1 MRDLSV
7 ERTKPE
13 SVGISSARLKQVAAW
28 LQTQVSSERL
38 AGASLAIARRG
49 RIVFQETAGL
59 SDQAS
64 GQAFAG
70 DTIVRIFS
78 MTKPITTVA
87 AMMLYERGC
96 FQLDHPVAR
105 YIPAFEQTLVWLGGE
120 LTNTAPQ
127 ATRMTVRQLMTHTS
141 GLTYG
146 FMNQNVVDEDYRARG
161 LDQNKET
168 CLADWVD
175 QLAAVPLLCQPG
187 TEWHYSVAT
196 DVLGRLVEIWSG
208 QSLADFFEQEIFG
221 PLGMIDTGFSVPAD
235 QAHRFSSLYR
245 PSSGAVMGAKSPPAN
260 PLKDRDPGLLLLDP
274 MATSPYFKTPKF
286 QSGGGGLVATIANE
300 WRHLG

>member
-1 MRDLSV
+1 V

-64 GQAFAG
+64 GQAFSG

-105 YIPAFEQTLVWLGGE
+105 YIPAFEQTRFGW
-120 LTNTAPQ
+120 A
-127 ATRMTVRQLMTHTS
+127 AT
-141 GLTYG
+141 
-146 FMNQNVVDEDYRARG
+146 
-161 LDQNKET
+161 
-168 CLADWVD
+168 
-175 QLAAVPLLCQPG
+175 
-187 TEWHYSVAT
+187 
-196 DVLGRLVEIWSG
+196 
-208 QSLADFFEQEIFG
+208 
-221 PLGMIDTGFSVPAD
+221 
-235 QAHRFSSLYR
+235 
-245 PSSGAVMGAKSPPAN
+245 
-260 PLKDRDPGLLLLDP
+260 
-274 MATSPYFKTPKF
+274 
-286 QSGGGGLVATIANE
+286 
-300 WRHLG
+300 

>member
-1 MRDLSV
+1 M

-49 RIVFQETAGL
+49 RFVFQETAGL

-105 YIPAFEQTLVWLGGE
+105 YIPAFEQTQVWLGGD

-146 FMNQNVVDEDYRARG
+146 FMSQNVVDEDYRDR
-161 LDQNKET
+161 K
-168 CLADWVD
+168 
-175 QLAAVPLLCQPG
+175 
-187 TEWHYSVAT
+187 SV
-196 DVLGRLVEIWSG
+196 V
-208 QSLADFFEQEIFG
+208 
-221 PLGMIDTGFSVPAD
+221 
-235 QAHRFSSLYR
+235 
-245 PSSGAVMGAKSPPAN
+245 
-260 PLKDRDPGLLLLDP
+260 
-274 MATSPYFKTPKF
+274 
-286 QSGGGGLVATIANE
+286 
-300 WRHLG
+300 